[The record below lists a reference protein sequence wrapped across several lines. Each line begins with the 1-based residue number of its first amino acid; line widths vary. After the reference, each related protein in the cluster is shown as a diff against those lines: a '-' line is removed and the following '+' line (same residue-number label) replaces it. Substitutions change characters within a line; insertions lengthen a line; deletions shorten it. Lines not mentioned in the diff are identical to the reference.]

1 MFRQFSQKQALKEEC
16 DVIYYFHCSR
26 IYELISVRVRLV
38 RKCQKIDM
46 INVRCVKK
54 CHCHMTKYQN
64 AESQI
69 YPLSN
74 CQFRPMFYLKQEI

>member
-1 MFRQFSQKQALKEEC
+1 M
-16 DVIYYFHCSR
+16 
-26 IYELISVRVRLV
+26 RVRLV

-46 INVRCVKK
+46 INVRCDKK

-74 CQFRPMFYLKQEI
+74 CQFRPMFYLKQEILQERAKKIKNQCRQLDLIVTLLTNL